1 MKLKFLLPQLY
12 TAILPPELLALS
24 IEEKKAT
31 CDQCAM
37 VVGRHRGAITYA
49 ENLKCCTYYPFMP
62 NYLIGASLQDSSLQ
76 PSLQRDLRGIISRR
90 RYSLPIGFLAPV
102 RYQMEF
108 NNRKPSDFGQ
118 RADWLCPYYDKSSNN
133 CGIWRYRS
141 AVCTT
146 FYCKTSYGS
155 GPNSAGLRFWF
166 ELSEYLTYVEMA
178 LLEEALIRLDFSP
191 RQISDQ
197 LDYLNRKTA
206 SAAEE
211 KSWILPEKK
220 ARFLWN
226 GYFDEQELF
235 FKKTLEIV
243 TKFDRK
249 DFNEALGD
257 LGLKILDRVTVQ
269 ARRLKTS

>member
-1 MKLKFLLPQLY
+1 MKLQYLLPQLY
-12 TAILPPELLALS
+12 SQILPLELLDLS

-31 CDQCAM
+31 CDECAM
-37 VVGRHRGAITYA
+37 VAGRHRGKLTYA

-62 NYLIGASLQDSSLQ
+62 NYLIGAALQDDSLET
-76 PSLQRDLRGIISRR
+76 SLQRDLREIIIRR
-90 RYSLPIGFLAPV
+90 KYSLPIGFLAPV
-102 RYQMEF
+102 RYQLAF
-108 NNRKPSDFGQ
+108 NKRKPSEFGQ
-118 RADWLCPYYDKSSNN
+118 RADWLCPYYNQISNN
-133 CGIWRYRS
+133 CRIWKFRS

-146 FYCKTSYGS
+146 FYCKSSYGS
-155 GPNSAGLRFWF
+155 GPNSVGLRFWH

-197 LDYLNRKTA
+197 LDFLNRKTGTV
-206 SAAEE
+206 AES
-211 KSWILPEKK
+211 KAWVLPEKK

-243 TKFDRK
+243 RKFDRR

-257 LGLKILDRVTVQ
+257 LGQKILDQVNQQ
-269 ARRLKTS
+269 AKALKV